1 MCADSLVSVYRL
13 GPVCGW
19 IGQSRHLSSELG
31 VVLATTDIESL
42 AVKMIHSQL

>member
-1 MCADSLVSVYRL
+1 MCADSLVAVYRL

-31 VVLATTDIESL
+31 VVLATTDIES
-42 AVKMIHSQL
+42 AS